1 MSDQRVL
8 FLRKGFIGTAAFA
21 ALLLLATFYSIVS
34 GAVERAARQR
44 LAATGAVRSATA
56 LDAAPRQPQR
66 ANALFARIGN

>member
-1 MSDQRVL
+1 MSEQRVM

-44 LAATGAVRSATA
+44 LAATGPTRSATA
-56 LDAAPRQPQR
+56 LDAASRQPQR